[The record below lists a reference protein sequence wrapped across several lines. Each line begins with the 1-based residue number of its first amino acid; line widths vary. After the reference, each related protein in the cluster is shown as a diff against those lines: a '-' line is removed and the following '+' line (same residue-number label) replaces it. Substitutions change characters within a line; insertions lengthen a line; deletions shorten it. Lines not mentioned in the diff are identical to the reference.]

1 MPVVT
6 PPTTPHARP
15 YNDPLSPH
23 DLAAEK
29 TRDAIDQELQRLEDS
44 IRLLKSKRNIL
55 APISR
60 LPPEILSKIFAFRAA
75 EAAEGPSPLGWIKL
89 THVSRHWRAVALE
102 SPRLWANLVFTRPKW
117 SEEMLKRS
125 KMASLIVKADLTC
138 ITPRIFDAVRLALL
152 HGPRI
157 QELQLR
163 AASSTIER
171 LLTKEFR
178 FEAPMIHSLTISIP
192 PVTRF
197 GTDMGFTIPSHVLQ
211 GETPYLR
218 KLQLERCNINWDSS
232 LLNGLTHLKIHN
244 CARPTTRQLLD
255 ALERMPSLQVLNLAD
270 ALPTSPEHPAQE
282 PSPSQ
287 DVKLAQLAELT
298 IVSSVSECANLVNR
312 ITVPTSARIHLSC
325 NGTSPD
331 FSGIMKIISDPTGTF
346 GGGDNNDRILER
358 KPICVLHIRQDA
370 SDSLTIQGW
379 TNPQPSRSSYL
390 GISADIQ
397 LDLSWRTEENMANAI
412 VEAVRKHFCLGQLRS
427 LRMSYVEPMTTQTW
441 TDTFGL
447 LPKLHT
453 VHIVGDSVHTFIA
466 ALCEEPPMPNAL
478 VSPATP
484 GALRHP
490 GLRRRT
496 SAVPKVHFPHLKS
509 LAIEQ
514 AGFDDM
520 GVSPSK
526 FENFRDCMMERCERK
541 AEIQELIFTECTYL
555 FLEHIELLRE
565 IVTSVEWDE
574 IEQGEES
581 NEESSGY
588 DYGAHEYV
596 ADDIGGYIFGGYD
609 YDDLDSD
616 VLFDDWNDNGVVD
629 LFYWLFTPFNEGKS
643 VPLIGE
649 VGDHVGDWERMTVRT
664 VNGVATQVDY
674 HAHGATGS
682 GTIPWSQV
690 AKFDNGQRPVGW
702 VAKGSHGFWA
712 SAGTFTYVN
721 AVVLKLQDITSN
733 GGVAWD
739 TRDSLVS
746 FRYPDSY
753 TGAQSWLNYKGYW
766 GNIGQTNC
774 WWYVFHKEC
783 EIVTGP
789 DGPVRAEVLGA
800 ATFSSISEESMQGT
814 LSQVLGTTST
824 ESTSSFTFYIDS
836 SIHSVASKL
845 AYTRIAVKQ
854 TCIPT
859 LPTMNDAV
867 AQAST
872 TFATTPFTA
881 ASQFTT
887 SPKACAQDFSVTSYT
902 VGVCADSN
910 QTECVWGSPRA
921 LRAYS
926 SNPSVHG
933 VEAATAII
941 VSDLDNW
948 RW

>member
-1 MPVVT
+1 MPRVMWSTVSLQT
-6 PPTTPHARP
+6 RTWTVRPARA
-15 YNDPLSPH
+15 L
-23 DLAAEK
+23 
-29 TRDAIDQELQRLEDS
+29 DS
-44 IRLLKSKRNIL
+44 IYQQTST
-55 APISR
+55 
-60 LPPEILSKIFAFRAA
+60 PER
-75 EAAEGPSPLGWIKL
+75 
-89 THVSRHWRAVALE
+89 R
-102 SPRLWANLVFTRPKW
+102 
-117 SEEMLKRS
+117 
-125 KMASLIVKADLTC
+125 
-138 ITPRIFDAVRLALL
+138 
-152 HGPRI
+152 
-157 QELQLR
+157 
-163 AASSTIER
+163 
-171 LLTKEFR
+171 
-178 FEAPMIHSLTISIP
+178 
-192 PVTRF
+192 
-197 GTDMGFTIPSHVLQ
+197 
-211 GETPYLR
+211 
-218 KLQLERCNINWDSS
+218 DSY
-232 LLNGLTHLKIHN
+232 
-244 CARPTTRQLLD
+244 
-255 ALERMPSLQVLNLAD
+255 V
-270 ALPTSPEHPAQE
+270 
-282 PSPSQ
+282 
-287 DVKLAQLAELT
+287 V
-298 IVSSVSECANLVNR
+298 
-312 ITVPTSARIHLSC
+312 RIHL
-325 NGTSPD
+325 
-331 FSGIMKIISDPTGTF
+331 
-346 GGGDNNDRILER
+346 
-358 KPICVLHIRQDA
+358 
-370 SDSLTIQGW
+370 
-379 TNPQPSRSSYL
+379 
-390 GISADIQ
+390 
-397 LDLSWRTEENMANAI
+397 
-412 VEAVRKHFCLGQLRS
+412 LR
-427 LRMSYVEPMTTQTW
+427 
-441 TDTFGL
+441 L
-447 LPKLHT
+447 L
-453 VHIVGDSVHTFIA
+453 
-466 ALCEEPPMPNAL
+466 
-478 VSPATP
+478 
-484 GALRHP
+484 
-490 GLRRRT
+490 
-496 SAVPKVHFPHLKS
+496 
-509 LAIEQ
+509 
-514 AGFDDM
+514 
-520 GVSPSK
+520 
-526 FENFRDCMMERCERK
+526 
-541 AEIQELIFTECTYL
+541 
-555 FLEHIELLRE
+555 
-565 IVTSVEWDE
+565 
-574 IEQGEES
+574 
-581 NEESSGY
+581 
-588 DYGAHEYV
+588 
-596 ADDIGGYIFGGYD
+596 
-609 YDDLDSD
+609 
-616 VLFDDWNDNGVVD
+616 
-629 LFYWLFTPFNEGKS
+629 LFTPSSHLRITALWISSIGYSPHLTRERVSLSSVKS
-643 VPLIGE
+643 AIVSVFLSHCAISSIARI
-649 VGDHVGDWERMTVRT
+649 DVGDWERMTVRT

-881 ASQFTT
+881 ASQFTI